1 MMRARLIAIAA
12 AFTVIAAAA
21 RPGNAQPKPAGRC
34 APMDTTAAWFLKQ
47 RDWADDSKHSW
58 SNDSLR
64 MALVHAAGL
73 DANPSAGAGALLGY
87 EVAGTP
93 NATGVGD
100 DAAALD
106 LLRKLS
112 QNRQATWPT
121 KSVVGAQGVR
131 AVWLLAARD
140 SAIARVA
147 LHRMMEAGPEES
159 PPAAVAMLEDRLR
172 IAAGRKQLYATQLV
186 RSANGTLEPAPL
198 EDPKH
203 VDLRRDAAGLP
214 PLAQSLCAASLRKP

>member
-1 MMRARLIAIAA
+1 MMRARLISLATALA
-12 AFTVIAAAA
+12 VVVAPA
-21 RPGNAQPKPAGRC
+21 RTSNAQAKPAGRC
-34 APMDTTAAWFLKQ
+34 TPMDTTAAWFVKQ
-47 RDWADDSKHSW
+47 RAWADDSKHTW

-64 MALVHAAGL
+64 SALVHAAGL
-73 DANPSAGAGALLGY
+73 DANPTAGAGTLLGY
-87 EVAGTP
+87 EITGAP
-93 NATGVGD
+93 NAAVAGD

-131 AVWLLAARD
+131 AVWMLAARD
-140 SAIARVA
+140 SMIARVA

-186 RSANGTLEPAPL
+186 RSASGTLEPAPL

-214 PLAQSLCAASLRKP
+214 PLAQSLCAAAR